1 MQSRFQN
8 GIQAVGRTSFHESG
22 REPRRS
28 FLRSRLSGPGGIYNL
43 GNVIALFS
51 GFALKLYED
60 QGQSGVFETLQSYLV
75 GNSGAT
81 FLTLAMILF
90 LISGEVYHHAAK
102 PGARTALLPWADF
115 ISGLA
120 AISLTAALLWLG
132 EATAA
137 WVAGVMLVAGKLGCA
152 ALPAFVNRDTTRVER
167 LLRVMVAASRAPS
180 LVALGLTVLPALRGE
195 VAFDL
200 VLLPLIMILCFLL
213 WLWAD
218 LLLLFRHRSALGIT
232 VRTDGSV

>member
-1 MQSRFQN
+1 MESRFQN
-8 GIQAVGRTSFHESG
+8 GIQAVGRTSFHDG
-22 REPRRS
+22 RGDPRRS
-28 FLRSRLSGPGGIYNL
+28 FLRSRLSGPGGFYNL

-51 GFALKLYED
+51 GFALKLYAD
-60 QGQSGVFETLQSYLV
+60 QGQASVLETLYSYLV

-90 LISGEVYHHAAK
+90 LISGEVYHHAGK
-102 PGARTALLPWADF
+102 PDSRAALLPWADF

-120 AISLTAALLWLG
+120 AISLTVALLWLG
-132 EATAA
+132 ETTAA
-137 WVAGVMLVAGKLGCA
+137 WLAGVMLVAGKLGCA
-152 ALPAFVNRDTTRVER
+152 ALPVFAKWDTTRVER
-167 LLRVMVAASRAPS
+167 LLRITVAASRAPS

-200 VLLPLIMILCFLL
+200 VLLPLVMILCFLL

-218 LLLLFRHRSALGIT
+218 LLLLFRHRSVRRIK
-232 VRTDGSV
+232 VRTHGSV